1 MRCPAPGG
9 KRAIGFGL
17 MIVLAGCASAPDRA
31 DSPYGRAQSDLRTV
45 SGALKQYRRDMGQWP
60 ENGQGLKALVERP
73 PGASTK
79 WHPFLAALPTDP
91 WGRHYQYRYSP
102 ALDRV
107 SVWSFGEDVVDSR
120 DDIRVDR
127 LAGLSR

>member
-1 MRCPAPGG
+1 
-9 KRAIGFGL
+9 
-17 MIVLAGCASAPDRA
+17 MIVLAGCASAPERA
-31 DSPYGRAQSDLRTV
+31 NTPQERAQSDLRTV
-45 SGALKQYRRDMGQWP
+45 SRALKKYRRDMGQWP

-79 WHPFLAALPTDP
+79 WHPFLGALPSDP
-91 WGRHYQYRYSP
+91 WGRNYQYRYSP

-107 SVWSFGEDVVDSR
+107 SVWSFGENVVDST